1 MKMYELY
8 NNGKLDG
15 IYTGE
20 AISDRLNLTKNFMY
34 KCIKNATLIQG
45 TWLVKKSS
53 LTYDEAQKI
62 NSKILKE
69 VKRDRP
75 TRVTIRKPHQ
85 NSAGRTFCLPEYDK
99 EGRILNAKI

>member
-20 AISDRLNLTKNFMY
+20 AISDRLNITMSLMY
-34 KCIKNATLIQG
+34 TSIKNATLIYG
-45 TWLVKKSS
+45 AFLVKKSS
-53 LTYDEAQKI
+53 LTHDEAQIINRKI
-62 NSKILKE
+62 IKE
-69 VKRDRP
+69 SERNKPCR
-75 TRVTIRKPHQ
+75 TTMRKTHR